1 MRALSIVIGL
11 VLMAVGIYLAALPW
25 HTQWMVV
32 LLGIIPWLLFFIG
45 LGALAFGISA
55 LKSEAEERTP
65 PPPPTVPDPPEA

>member
-11 VLMAVGIYLAALPW
+11 VLMAVGVYLAAVPW
-25 HTQWMVV
+25 HMQWMVV
-32 LLGIIPWLLFFIG
+32 LLGILPWLPFFIG

-65 PPPPTVPDPPEA
+65 SPPPTAPHPPEA